1 MFLLENIL
9 QLIYDLLS
17 GLDTEHTAMTPHI
30 DAINIII
37 SIINFVVII
46 NKFGTVSLVI
56 AYTQYLLKLEYYRW
70 LHV

>member
-1 MFLLENIL
+1 
-9 QLIYDLLS
+9 
-17 GLDTEHTAMTPHI
+17 MTPHI